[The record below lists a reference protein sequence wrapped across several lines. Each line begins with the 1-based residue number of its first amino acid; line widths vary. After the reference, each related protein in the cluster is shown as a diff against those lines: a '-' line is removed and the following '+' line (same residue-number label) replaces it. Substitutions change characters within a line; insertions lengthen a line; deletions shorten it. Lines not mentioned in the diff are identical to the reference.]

1 MPGGHIFTGGKQSLL
16 GAAALDGRD
25 DLVDDAGVGELLK
38 CQHLLVYEGLEV
50 RTYSSDISQRVL
62 LARQNLPQ
70 DPTHDL
76 STAGLG
82 QVGDDDDRLG
92 RSERTDTL
100 AHLQDQVL
108 LQLVVDLVAILDG
121 DESVDSLAGKVVSD
135 TDNSGFSDGGVLNER
150 GLDLGGGQAVTGDV
164 DDIVDTSADPVVAVV
179 VTSGSVTCE
188 LEGGQ
193 F

>member
-16 GAAALDGRD
+16 GAAALNGRD
-25 DLVDDAGVGELLK
+25 DLFDDAGVGELFK
-38 CQHLLVYEGLEV
+38 CQHSLVSKGLEA
-50 RTYSSDISQRVL
+50 RTYSCDISQRVL
-62 LARQNLPQ
+62 LAGQNLPQ

-82 QVGDDDDRLG
+82 QVGNDDDRLG
-92 RSERTDTL
+92 RREGTDAL

-121 DESVDSLAGKVVSD
+121 DEGVDGLAGKVVSNTND
-135 TDNSGFSDGGVLNER
+135 GGFGDGGVLDER
-150 GLDLGGGQAVTGDV
+150 GLDLSGGQTVTGDV
-164 DDIVDTSADPVVAVV
+164 DDVVDTSADPVVAVV

-188 LEGGQ
+188 LEGS
-193 F
+193 